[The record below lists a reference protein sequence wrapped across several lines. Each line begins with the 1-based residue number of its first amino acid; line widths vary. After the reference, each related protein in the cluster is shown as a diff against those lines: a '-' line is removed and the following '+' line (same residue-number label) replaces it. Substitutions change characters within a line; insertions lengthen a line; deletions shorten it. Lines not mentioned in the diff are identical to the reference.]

1 MNSST
6 IIPFHLLFFFCI
18 GFLFSA
24 PSSFSIQNIPSSEE
38 YKIQLPPLSL
48 IGVII
53 SEGTYPSVAILKNE
67 RTGKTLILTEGES
80 ITGLELIQVI
90 KNRIILQ
97 KDEKTIQIF
106 LGSGRLTIMDEK
118 PQNAPSETS
127 STDRNDE
134 LSVGNQSNKSPIKKE
149 FNRSEVEKRIEN
161 EWPTIIK
168 GTRFVPN
175 IVNGEVSGF
184 KITKLPVNSI
194 LSEIGIHKNDII
206 KEINGVKL
214 SDAGNVFGLY
224 NKFKDENQFE
234 VHVERDGK
242 LFRLIYIL
250 K

>member
-1 MNSST
+1 MNSSK
-6 IIPFHLLFFFCI
+6 IIPFHLIFFLCI

-38 YKIQLPPLSL
+38 YRIQLPPLSL

-67 RTGKTLILTEGES
+67 RTGKTIILTEGES
-80 ITGLELIQVI
+80 IYGLELIQVI

-97 KDEKTIQIF
+97 KDKKTFRIF

-118 PQNAPSETS
+118 LQNAPSETS
-127 STDRNDE
+127 PTNKKGE
-134 LSVGNQSNKSPIKKE
+134 LSAGNQSNKSTIKKE

-168 GTRFVPN
+168 DTRFVPN
-175 IVNGEVSGF
+175 IVNGEISGF
-184 KITKLPVNSI
+184 KITRLPVNSI

-206 KEINGVKL
+206 KEINGIKL
-214 SDAGNVFGLY
+214 NDAGNVLGLY
-224 NKFKDENQFE
+224 NEFKDENQFE

-242 LFRLIYIL
+242 LLRLIYIL